1 MGSAPRV
8 EESGGHLACER
19 LGQLGSGTPFAVEG
33 LQQLVSEIDWELRGA
48 GRGAYCTLALAW
60 VQGAEAHV
68 LTVGDSPVY
77 RLRRG
82 RLTEAGADASGTVQR
97 SLRAYLGMGTRVS
110 DVLRHQRWS
119 VEPGDLLL
127 LMSDGILDA
136 WTRAVLISPAAQPGA
151 QGLCG
156 FALDEV
162 LDGVDDATVPAT
174 RFNDRDAVSPTAP
187 GGSHPPR
194 CSAESMVAE
203 EGREAVATG
212 VSSLLGLVCP
222 RRAAAHRVRPAPHH
236 ALQLNGVTPVR
247 QTCGRTAVPRW
258 RPQHAVHLA
267 CKIKAAPGGADGRT
281 GVGRG
286 NGRHGDGSRPRPAH
300 VYASSTVVH

>member
-1 MGSAPRV
+1 MSVPPTRLVVAAASRRGPHHLRNEDAWCVYTGPTLSS
-8 EESGGHLACER
+8 EEVPGGLFAVCDGVSTAGRGKLAATLACER
-19 LGQLGSGTPFAVEG
+19 LGQFGEPGTPFAVEG

-136 WTRAVLISPAAQPGA
+136 LDESQLISLWQRNPEPKVYVGR
-151 QGLCG
+151 L
-156 FALDEV
+156 LDEV
-162 LDGVDDATVPAT
+162 ARIGVDDDATVLAVEV
-174 RFNDRDAVSPTAP
+174 RIDRDAVSPTAP
-187 GGSHPPR
+187 REAPDPPR
-194 CSAESMVAE
+194 LFGAE
-203 EGREAVATG
+203 
-212 VSSLLGLVCP
+212 
-222 RRAAAHRVRPAPHH
+222 
-236 ALQLNGVTPVR
+236 
-247 QTCGRTAVPRW
+247 
-258 RPQHAVHLA
+258 
-267 CKIKAAPGGADGRT
+267 
-281 GVGRG
+281 
-286 NGRHGDGSRPRPAH
+286 
-300 VYASSTVVH
+300 